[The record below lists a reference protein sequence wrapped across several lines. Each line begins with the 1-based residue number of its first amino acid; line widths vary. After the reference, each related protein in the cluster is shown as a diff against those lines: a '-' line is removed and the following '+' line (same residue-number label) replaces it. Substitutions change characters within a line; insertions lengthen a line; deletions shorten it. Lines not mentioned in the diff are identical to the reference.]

1 VVHEKAAGL
10 FTMLKE
16 AAQTML
22 MPTGK
27 KRCVLLDSFDT
38 VYVEGT
44 SSVASSIAIC
54 FAITNS
60 PARRN
65 TKQ

>member
-1 VVHEKAAGL
+1 MVHEKAAGL

-27 KRCVLLDSFDT
+27 KRCVLLDIRHG
-38 VYVEGT
+38 VYVEGI
-44 SSVASSIAIC
+44 SSAGSSIAI
-54 FAITNS
+54 FFTIIN
-60 PARRN
+60 PVARRN